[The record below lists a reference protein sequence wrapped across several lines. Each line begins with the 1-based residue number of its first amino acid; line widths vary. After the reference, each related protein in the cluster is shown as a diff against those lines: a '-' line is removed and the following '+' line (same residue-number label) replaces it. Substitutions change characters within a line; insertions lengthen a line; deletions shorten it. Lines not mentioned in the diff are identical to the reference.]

1 MKLSIQNLA
10 KIKRADIEL
19 NGITVIAGDNDTG
32 KSTVGKALYAM
43 FNGFHDLAGNVSVQ
57 RINSIANAV
66 SSGIIG
72 YDDFPYKRVPYIKNA
87 DDWLDL
93 ISEMTKEQALS
104 SDFILEKA
112 KSMVEE
118 KYDFNIFDNE
128 ERYFELKQ
136 RVDRILHI
144 TDDEIIRQIISDE
157 FNAVFHNQVNSL
169 YDNSDTWVEMI
180 IKNQPVK
187 AVIKSNSCTNAKI
200 LFNLVHSA
208 VYVDDPLI
216 IDRLSTGRL
225 STDNIVV
232 RDLIR
237 RLRYTKNNDLLT
249 NIVNEKTLNEVIK
262 IINRTVPGDFMRK
275 DKQVVLQRSDFR
287 EPLNVSNLSTGVK
300 AFAVP
305 KLLMQNNQISE
316 KDVLILDE
324 PEIHLHP
331 EWQVLYA
338 EFLVLFQKAF
348 DLTVL
353 LTTHSPYFL
362 NAIEVFSRKYD
373 RLSSVNYYQTK
384 IEDDNMVTL
393 VEVTDRLN
401 EIYGSMAAPFNI
413 LREME
418 SELELGMES

>member
-128 ERYFELKQ
+128 EKYFELKQ

-262 IINRTVPGDFMRK
+262 IINRTVPGYFMRK

-418 SELELGMES
+418 SELELGMAS

>member
-72 YDDFPYKRVPYIKNA
+72 YDDFPYKRVPYIKNT

-128 ERYFELKQ
+128 EKYFELKQ

-225 STDNIVV
+225 YTDNIVV

-300 AFAVP
+300 AFAVS

-401 EIYGSMAAPFNI
+401 EIYGSMAAPFNT

-418 SELELGMES
+418 SELGMES